1 MRVLS
6 IISRGRGSTGDR
18 RPDAPGCGRNMMATI
33 RALEPVGGT
42 AAAGPLQGLES
53 LFSRVF
59 RQGDRN

>member
-6 IISRGRGSTGDR
+6 IISRGRGSTGGSR
-18 RPDAPGCGRNMMATI
+18 ADACGCARIMMATI
-33 RALEPVGGT
+33 RALEPAGGT
-42 AAAGPLQGLES
+42 AAAEPLQGLES